1 VEARTEFRGEGIS
14 KTLVVVVAVSIT
26 MALGVGAGVAAKNLS
41 LTAAPKA
48 HISQGLGG
56 AAQENPARRGGVQIV
71 GANSAAAVKAVGPD
85 DRPTTTKL
93 TPAYQQVDTR
103 GVKSAAI
110 STLQVDTRGIIP
122 AEAFG
127 QPQLAPNSFLGPDA
141 RERNAMLAAQSA
153 RPTLAD
159 ARGHRWI

>member
-14 KTLVVVVAVSIT
+14 KSLVVVVAVSIT

-41 LTAAPKA
+41 LTAAPQTHK
-48 HISQGLGG
+48 IVQGLGG
-56 AAQENPARRGGVQIV
+56 AAQENPGRRGGVQFLD
-71 GANSAAAVKAVGPD
+71 GNSAAAVKAVGPD
-85 DRPTTTKL
+85 DRPNTIGLTPAEQFDTTGGTINL

-103 GVKSAAI
+103 GVKPAAI

-127 QPQLAPNSFLGPDA
+127 QAQL
-141 RERNAMLAAQSA
+141 A
-153 RPTLAD
+153 RPTLAS